1 MKKEKT
7 YNEAVDGDE
16 GFVPG
21 EGYPSCDG
29 EPCANVSDDSQDGT
43 DTMADAAEGGDKAG
57 AGSDLTAALAEWQ
70 DKFIRLQAEFDNYR
84 KRTLKEKMDLVQ
96 TGGRDVL
103 LAMLPVRDDVQRA
116 VDAMQKSDDIEALR
130 AGVMLISQK
139 FTDTL
144 RQKGVTE
151 IDVKGKEFDAD
162 LCEAAQAPAV
172 PARRSTPSAGQH
184 CACPARDTRGGCG
197 RSSGSGPRARSGAGK
212 WRLPCRRQWRRSQT
226 SARWPHRRQQ
236 RCPAVRSEA

>member
-57 AGSDLTAALAEWQ
+57 AGSDLTAALVEWQ

-84 KRTLKEKMDLVQ
+84 KRTMKEKAELIKNGGEKTISAILPILDDLERALNISETSDDVKAMREGIELIYNKFLKVLNQEGLQKIETDGKDFDTDYHEAIALVPAPSEEQKGKILDCVQ
-96 TGGRDVL
+96 TGYKLNDKVIRHAKV
-103 LAMLPVRDDVQRA
+103 VV
-116 VDAMQKSDDIEALR
+116 
-130 AGVMLISQK
+130 
-139 FTDTL
+139 
-144 RQKGVTE
+144 
-151 IDVKGKEFDAD
+151 
-162 LCEAAQAPAV
+162 AQ
-172 PARRSTPSAGQH
+172 
-184 CACPARDTRGGCG
+184 
-197 RSSGSGPRARSGAGK
+197 
-212 WRLPCRRQWRRSQT
+212 
-226 SARWPHRRQQ
+226 
-236 RCPAVRSEA
+236 

>member
-130 AGVMLISQK
+130 AGVTLISQK

-151 IDVKGKEFDAD
+151 IDVKGGSST
-162 LCEAAQAPAV
+162 PTS
-172 PARRSTPSAGQH
+172 ARRWLNSLP
-184 CACPARDTRGGCG
+184 G
-197 RSSGSGPRARSGAGK
+197 RKCRARSST
-212 WRLPCRRQWRRSQT
+212 LSRRVICWATRCCVSQKLL
-226 SARWPHRRQQ
+226 
-236 RCPAVRSEA
+236 